1 MNDSSNPEAG
11 APLTGVVRKPRI
23 FYGWWIVL
31 AGAFGAGL
39 SSGLS
44 FHGFGAFLP
53 ALEREFGWSRTA
65 MSGVFSLARVESG
78 LLGPIE
84 GVLVDRLG
92 PRRMM
97 LIGIP
102 LMGIGFILLSRVNS
116 LPMFYLVFILGVTL
130 GSSIGFGYP
139 ITTSVANWFKRKRG
153 RAIGFQWTGH
163 GFGGLLVPILSA
175 LIVGGVLAPNL
186 LGRELFSLTVPTLGW
201 RTTAILAGLLVFI
214 LGPPIAFV
222 LRHRP
227 EPYGYLPDGDT
238 PEDARSHSEALARS
252 TESLTEDFSARDAL
266 KTRAFWLIAISQ
278 ALRQAVTGGMSVHFI
293 LFLTDNGIT
302 ETTAAALFGL
312 EAIMTNPGRLGLA
325 WLGDAVDKRRL
336 MTVSMGIMGVSV
348 FLMGQT
354 VLNLA
359 FFIPFMLV
367 YAVSWGGM
375 SSMIVPLRADYFGR
389 RNFATIQGFMSM
401 VQMVGMVTGPLLTGV
416 VVDVTG
422 SYELAF
428 QGFLIA
434 SLLGAV
440 AIYLARP
447 PAKAPG
453 ARPSPSTT
461 SR

>member
-1 MNDSSNPEAG
+1 
-11 APLTGVVRKPRI
+11 
-23 FYGWWIVL
+23 
-31 AGAFGAGL
+31 
-39 SSGLS
+39 
-44 FHGFGAFLP
+44 
-53 ALEREFGWSRTA
+53 
-65 MSGVFSLARVESG
+65 
-78 LLGPIE
+78 
-84 GVLVDRLG
+84 
-92 PRRMM
+92 
-97 LIGIP
+97 
-102 LMGIGFILLSRVNS
+102 
-116 LPMFYLVFILGVTL
+116 
-130 GSSIGFGYP
+130 
-139 ITTSVANWFKRKRG
+139 
-153 RAIGFQWTGH
+153 
-163 GFGGLLVPILSA
+163 
-175 LIVGGVLAPNL
+175 
-186 LGRELFSLTVPTLGW
+186 
-201 RTTAILAGLLVFI
+201 
-214 LGPPIAFV
+214 
-222 LRHRP
+222 
-227 EPYGYLPDGDT
+227 
-238 PEDARSHSEALARS
+238 
-252 TESLTEDFSARDAL
+252 
-266 KTRAFWLIAISQ
+266 
-278 ALRQAVTGGMSVHFI
+278 
-293 LFLTDNGIT
+293 
-302 ETTAAALFGL
+302 
-312 EAIMTNPGRLGLA
+312 